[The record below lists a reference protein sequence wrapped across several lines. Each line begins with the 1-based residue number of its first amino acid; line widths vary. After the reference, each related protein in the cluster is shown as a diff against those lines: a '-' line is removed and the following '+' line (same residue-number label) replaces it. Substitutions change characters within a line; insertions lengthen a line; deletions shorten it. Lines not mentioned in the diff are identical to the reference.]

1 MTKTKWISLI
11 LVLALAVSVFA
22 PAWGDIEDAVPA
34 ENGPEEVISSD
45 PEEALP
51 APEVPAAEVEE
62 APAEDPE
69 PAGDEKPVEDGKPVE
84 DEKIQQ
90 IIDAAISAPTAKN
103 VQPVKIW
110 VIKSDDALGKIKSCT
125 PFKWMENIPVVFAV
139 GGTKDGAFVRPSDGR
154 NFQDVDACIVATH
167 MMLEIQALGLGT
179 TWVGFFDEPKVKE
192 LFPDMKDYDL
202 IALFPV
208 GYPADD
214 AAPADRHCI
223 RKSLNEMV
231 KFL

>member
-1 MTKTKWISLI
+1 MDFLK
-11 LVLALAVSVFA
+11 LAKERYSCRKFA
-22 PAWGDIEDAVPA
+22 D
-34 ENGPEEVISSD
+34 
-45 PEEALP
+45 
-51 APEVPAAEVEE
+51 
-62 APAEDPE
+62 
-69 PAGDEKPVEDGKPVE
+69 KPVS
-84 DEKIQQ
+84 DELISKILEAG
-90 IIDAAISAPTAKN
+90 IIAPTAKN

-110 VIKSDDALGKIKSCT
+110 VCKSDDALEKIKSCT
-125 PFKWMENIPVVFAV
+125 PFAWMKNIPVVFAV
-139 GGTKDGAFVRPSDGR
+139 GGTTEGAFVRPSDGR
-154 NFQDVDACIVATH
+154 NFEDVDACIVATH

-214 AAPADRHCI
+214 ATPADRHSI
-223 RKSLNEMV
+223 RKSVNEMV